1 MNDVKDFRP
10 QAIDEMV
17 GQHGVVEQVRVG
29 LKAAKMDD
37 TAYPHTLAV
46 GPAGVG
52 KTQLAHLIADSM
64 NTSFS
69 ETLGES
75 LSNAAQLNQFL
86 LAGTQVDRAVL
97 VIDEAHSIPKP
108 QQTRLLIAL
117 SENKLVYEGHKGPQS
132 IPLGRF
138 TLIMAS
144 TEQWS
149 LLGPLISRLR
159 VLNFDYYS
167 PLELTTLLD
176 RRVKGLGWAVE
187 AGVLTDIAKRGR
199 GVPRHAL
206 NLLASAR
213 MVARS
218 EGHKTIRIDDANRAF
233 ALEGVD
239 ELGLGPVERAYLD
252 RLSSGPSRLN
262 VVASV
267 LGLPSRTVQGIESTL
282 IRFDLITKTN
292 SGTRELTRAGRDHL
306 ATNRPVSASIV

>member
-1 MNDVKDFRP
+1 MNSVNDSRP
-10 QAIDEMV
+10 QTVDDMV
-17 GQHGVVEQVRVG
+17 GQSGVVEQVRVA
-29 LKAAKMDD
+29 LKAAKVDG
-37 TAYPHTLAV
+37 TPYPHSLAV
-46 GPAGVG
+46 GPAGCG
-52 KTQLAHLIADSM
+52 KTQLAHLIANSM
-64 NTSFS
+64 ETSFS

-86 LAGTQVDRAVL
+86 LAGTQADRAVL
-97 VIDEAHSIPKP
+97 FVDEAHSIPKP
-108 QQTRLLIAL
+108 QMTRMLVAL
-117 SENKLVYEGHKGPQS
+117 SENKLMYEGHRGPQS

-149 LLGPLISRLR
+149 LLGPMISRLR

-167 PLELTTLLD
+167 PEELTTLLD
-176 RRVKGLGWAVE
+176 RRVKGLGWEVE
-187 AGVLTDIAKRGR
+187 AGVLNEIAKRGR

-206 NLLASAR
+206 NLLSSSR

-218 EGHKTIRIDDANRAF
+218 EGHTTVRLDDAHRAF

-239 ELGLGPVERAYLD
+239 TLGLGPVERAYLD

-292 SGTRELTRAGRDHL
+292 SGTRELTKAGRDHL
-306 ATNRPVSASIV
+306 ATNRPVSASII